1 MKKLISII
9 LLLNIL
15 RFKYIEYRITVKE
28 ENKIITKET
37 TNEEKYLLTL
47 EIPKIKLKRKIYNLE
62 SKNNNVNK
70 NIELL
75 KPFIEPS
82 NKNGIIILAGH
93 NGNSN
98 VSYFNK
104 LYKLTINDN
113 IIIEYK
119 QKKYVYQIV
128 NIYDI
133 LKTGKALIKTSNY
146 NNIIVLI
153 TCKGRNKQT
162 IYIASLIS

>member
-15 RFKYIEYRITVKE
+15 RFKYIEYRIPVKE
-28 ENKIITKET
+28 ENKIITKEI

-104 LYKLTINDN
+104 LYKLNINDN
-113 IIIEYK
+113 IIRFSLDKKVIHITFQCSPSDNGLSFLTAV
-119 QKKYVYQIV
+119 QKVLQPT
-128 NIYDI
+128 DMS
-133 LKTGKALIKTSNY
+133 LKVELPE
-146 NNIIVLI
+146 
-153 TCKGRNKQT
+153 
-162 IYIASLIS
+162 